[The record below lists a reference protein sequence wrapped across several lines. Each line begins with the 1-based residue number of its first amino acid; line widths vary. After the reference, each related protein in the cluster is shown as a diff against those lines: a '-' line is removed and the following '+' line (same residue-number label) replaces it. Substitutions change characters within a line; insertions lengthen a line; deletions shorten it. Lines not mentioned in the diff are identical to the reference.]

1 MSHLVESILSALVL
15 VLWLAPT
22 LLAVAFALNFAIT
35 RAFRL
40 SLEPALAPPGVAGA
54 RRS

>member
-1 MSHLVESILSALVL
+1 MSPILEAFLSTLVL
-15 VLWLAPT
+15 VLWLAPA

-40 SLEPALAPPGVAGA
+40 SLKPALAPPGVAGA